1 MMETQDIL
9 DSRLEICK
17 NCEFNVYDIEPNF
30 NVCVKSEKV
39 AIIVVVQKQA
49 CPIDKW

>member
-17 NCEFNVYDIEPNF
+17 NCEFNAYEVEPNF
-30 NVCVKSEKV
+30 NVCTKSEEI
-39 AIIVVVQKQA
+39 AITIIVQKEV
-49 CPIDKW
+49 CPIGKW